1 MEGGFAFP
9 VAELGLTYFVSNIY
23 ICRSYFWHMQI
34 LSPHCIQMDTLSPV
48 QMEGLRAKI
57 APEFTVAE
65 QIAVVQKRVWRHGE
79 SRNADPI
86 GERILRPERAMEIRS
101 ALPRQ
106 GALEIINSRFNAIL
120 HCGNVLTHSDKH
132 HLGWTWLTYL
142 GKGDEGGK
150 FYMGGEFEGSI
161 REASLVLPVGHGTSF
176 CFDNQRMHGFDIDL
190 QDKPWVPFL
199 SLIVTA
205 ESVHEILENKRTQS
219 SRERRP
225 VRDRD
230 YA

>member
-1 MEGGFAFP
+1 
-9 VAELGLTYFVSNIY
+9 
-23 ICRSYFWHMQI
+23 MQI

-48 QMEGLRAKI
+48 QMENLHAKI
-57 APEFTVAE
+57 APEFTVAK
-65 QIAVVQKRVWRHGE
+65 QIAIVQKRVWKHGE
-79 SRNADPI
+79 TRNADPI
-86 GERILRPERAMEIRS
+86 GERVLRPERAMEIRS
-101 ALPRQ
+101 ALPHK

-142 GKGDEGGK
+142 GQEEGGS
-150 FYMGGEFEGSI
+150 FYMGGEFEGNI
-161 REASLVLPVGHGTSF
+161 QEASLVLPVSQGTSF

-190 QDKPWVPFL
+190 QEKPWVPFL

-205 ESVHEILENKRTQS
+205 ESVLEILENKRLRS
-219 SRERRP
+219 SHGKRTA
-225 VRDRD
+225 RDHD